1 MANAFPDA
9 SDRTE
14 QDFDNVLILMDKQFY
29 YDEKGRLHG
38 PIHLKSEA
46 LFYKLMF
53 QDISKARS
61 KLCVLVTGNYEL
73 FLQISSIK
81 YNMLERYQY
90 RSNEE
95 MYHLSGKKIS
105 KLARMVKTNLAGLK
119 EEEGLAAADNVDII
133 VEELFGYDLNR
144 KVVRNSIRYLRRIMN
159 DNSAADSFVKAAS
172 EFLDYLEEQDIR

>member
-1 MANAFPDA
+1 M
-9 SDRTE
+9 
-14 QDFDNVLILMDKQFY
+14 
-29 YDEKGRLHG
+29 
-38 PIHLKSEA
+38 
-46 LFYKLMF
+46 
-53 QDISKARS
+53 
-61 KLCVLVTGNYEL
+61 LVAGNYEL
-73 FLQISSIK
+73 FRQISSIK

-144 KVVRNSIRYLRRIMN
+144 KVVRNSIRYLRWIMN